1 MEILELTFQLGVFFA
16 IYGFIWF
23 FVDLGFM
30 LLNGGKPR
38 SLVETYFFKGIQY
51 VFLVN
56 VIFLFSIDM
65 NSGSIALANL
75 FPIIFILALYFI
87 GKFQKSQNNVLMLS
101 RMGIATSTSKFN
113 SKYEII
119 IIILSLLV
127 FIGFI
132 FRPDIANNVV
142 AFWFKESILDIE
154 STAIIGF
161 IFKVIGFFFLMSI
174 LFKTVNSFQYISESL
189 INKNQRKD
197 SDFDDYEEIS

>member
-1 MEILELTFQLGVFFA
+1 MFFFA

-75 FPIIFILALYFI
+75 YPIIFILALYFI

-101 RMGIATSTSKFN
+101 RMGLATSTSKFN

-189 INKNQRKD
+189 FTKKQRKD